1 MAHILL
7 LTLGSRG
14 DVQPFVALGAALTA
28 RGHSV
33 TLSTGK
39 GFESLIEAHGLTAA
53 PLSFDPQAAMEQSEI
68 KAAME
73 SPRGWLKAFRASQE
87 VMQRQLDE
95 TWSIAQAAR
104 PQVIVY
110 HPKAILAPYAA
121 RALGAVALPAFLQPA
136 YVATGGFPNPLLPL
150 PDLGP
155 FGNRLSGRAMVAA
168 MRLAYRMLLRKW
180 FARHPEETARPGLDV
195 LAGYDP
201 QGKPVPR
208 LHAHSRHIV
217 PKPPDWG
224 PEEHVTGY
232 WLLPEKSAWEPPA
245 DLVQFLEAGPPP
257 VYIGFGSMPKR
268 QGDNAVSAIL
278 AALAR
283 TKTRAILAKGWGALA
298 EAAASEQ
305 IHIVDSLPHE
315 WLLPRCRA
323 VVHHG
328 GAGTTHAGLRWG
340 RPTLICPLF
349 GDQPFWGRQV
359 ARLGAGPVPLPLKRL
374 TEDRF
379 AAALQELLSAQV
391 RHKAQVLGE
400 RIAEERGAEAAAD
413 LIAPLCREPAAGR
426 D

>member
-1 MAHILL
+1 MTDILL

-53 PLSFDPQAAMEQSEI
+53 PLSFEPQAAMAQPEI

-73 SPRGWLKAFRASQE
+73 SPRGWLKAFRASRD

-95 TWSIAQAAR
+95 TWSIAQAVR
-104 PQVIVY
+104 PQMIVY
-110 HPKAILAPYAA
+110 HPKAILAPYLA

-136 YVATGGFPNPLLPL
+136 YVPTGGFLNPLLPL

-155 FGNRLSGRAMVAA
+155 FGNRLSGRAVVAT
-168 MRLAYRMLLRKW
+168 MRLAYRLLLRTW
-180 FARHPEETARPGLDV
+180 FARHPEETALPGLDV

-201 QGKPVPR
+201 RGKPVLR

-224 PEEHVTGY
+224 PQDHVTGY
-232 WLLPEKSAWEPPA
+232 WFLPEESAWAPPA
-245 DLVQFLEAGPPP
+245 ELVQFLEAGPPP
-257 VYIGFGSMPKR
+257 VYIGFGSMPKLK
-268 QGDNAVSAIL
+268 GDNAVSAIL
-278 AALAR
+278 GALAE
-283 TKTRAILAKGWGALA
+283 TKTRAILAKGWGALS
-298 EAAASEQ
+298 EVSASEQ
-305 IHIVDSLPHE
+305 IHIVDSLPHD
-315 WLLPRCRA
+315 WLFPRCRA

-349 GDQPFWGRQV
+349 GDQPFWGRTV
-359 ARLGAGPVPLPLKRL
+359 ARLGAGPDPLPLKRL
-374 TEDRF
+374 TQDRF
-379 AAALQELLSAQV
+379 AAALQDLLSAQV

-400 RIAEERGAEAAAD
+400 RIAEERGAQAAAD
-413 LIAPLCREPAAGR
+413 LIEALCQ

>member
-1 MAHILL
+1 MTDILL

-14 DVQPFVALGAALTA
+14 DVQPFVALGTALTA

-53 PLSFDPQAAMEQSEI
+53 PLSFDPQAAMAQPEI

-73 SPRGWLKAFRASQE
+73 SPRGWLKAFRASQD

-95 TWSIAQAAR
+95 TWSIAKAAQPR
-104 PQVIVY
+104 VIVY

-121 RALGAVALPAFLQPA
+121 RALDAVALPAFLQPA

-155 FGNRLSGRAMVAA
+155 FGNRLSGRAVVAA
-168 MRLAYRMLLRKW
+168 MRLAYRLLLRRW

-195 LAGYDP
+195 LAGYHP
-201 QGKPVPR
+201 QGKTVPR

-224 PEEHVTGY
+224 PEEYVTGY
-232 WLLPEKSAWEPPA
+232 WFLPEESAWEPPA

-257 VYIGFGSMPKR
+257 VYIGFGSMPQR
-268 QGDNAVSAIL
+268 QGDNAASAIL
-278 AALAR
+278 AALAQ
-283 TKTRAILAKGWGALA
+283 TKTRAILAKGWGALSD
-298 EAAASEQ
+298 AAASE
-305 IHIVDSLPHE
+305 HVHVVDSVPHD
-315 WLLPRCRA
+315 WLFPRCRA

-328 GAGTTHAGLRWG
+328 GAGTTHEGLRWG
-340 RPTLICPLF
+340 RSTLICPSF
-349 GDQPFWGRQV
+349 GDQPFWGRTV
-359 ARLGAGPVPLPLKRL
+359 ARLDAGPAPLPLKRL
-374 TEDRF
+374 TEARF
-379 AAALQELLSAQV
+379 AAALRELLSAQV
-391 RHKAQVLGE
+391 RHKAQTLGE
-400 RIAEERGAEAAAD
+400 RIAKERGADAAAD
-413 LIAPLCREPAAGR
+413 VIAALYRESAPR
-426 D
+426 

>member
-1 MAHILL
+1 MTDILL

-14 DVQPFVALGAALTA
+14 DVQPFVALGAVLAA
-28 RGHSV
+28 RGHRV

-39 GFESLIEAHGLTAA
+39 GFERLIEGHGLTAA
-53 PLSFDPQAAMEQSEI
+53 PLSFDPQAAMEEPEI

-73 SPRGWLKAFRASQE
+73 SPRGWLRAFRASRE

-95 TWSIAQAAR
+95 SWSIARSVQPR
-104 PQVIVY
+104 VIVY
-110 HPKAILAPYAA
+110 HPKAVLAPYAA
-121 RALGAVALPAFLQPA
+121 RALGALALPAFLQPA
-136 YVATGGFPNPLLPL
+136 YVPTGGFPNPLLPL

-155 FGNRLSGRAMVAA
+155 LANRLSGRAVVGA
-168 MRLAYRMLLRKW
+168 MWLAYRLLLRTW
-180 FARHPEETARPGLDV
+180 FQRHPEETARPGLDV
-195 LAGYDP
+195 LAGYHP

-224 PEEHVTGY
+224 PEEHVTGD
-232 WLLPEKSAWEPPA
+232 WVLPEAPDWEPPG
-245 DLVQFLEAGPPP
+245 DLVRFLEAGPPP
-257 VYIGFGSMPKR
+257 VYIGFGSMPEVR
-268 QGDNAVSAIL
+268 RGDPA
-278 AALAR
+278 AALLGGLAE

-298 EAAASEQ
+298 EAPAAE
-305 IHIVDSLPHE
+305 HLHVVDSLPHD
-315 WLLPRCRA
+315 WLFPRCRA

-349 GDQPFWGRQV
+349 GDQPFWGRMV
-359 ARLGAGPVPLPLKRL
+359 ARLGVGPAPLPLKRL
-374 TEDRF
+374 TQDRV
-379 AAALQELLSAQV
+379 ASALRELQSATV
-391 RHKAQVLGE
+391 RHKAQVLGD
-400 RIAEERGAEAAAD
+400 RMAEERGAEAAAD